1 MSLLTS
7 IRKGFSFFL
16 MSMGVATYGK
26 KNPVGEQKPVPP
38 VKPE

>member
-16 MSMGVATYGK
+16 MSMGVSTYGK
-26 KNPVGEQKPVPP
+26 KNPLGETKPAPP